1 MARIKSQER
10 HCRPN
15 NNCRASPFQAGESVS
30 TTNSGAY
37 CFQNTPMEAR
47 SCRDNQ
53 LDMSARCNG
62 RRTNIRPSVAHLRMI
77 QDRLGSDGFYSAHS
91 CLLHDRVE
99 IGHLRCPLVCPLVH
113 LRSPVVTWC
122 DRLMY
127 CQNIVEGVC
136 DVSVSLGQCPTQA
149 ERTCVEV

>member
-1 MARIKSQER
+1 MQDGTNKSP
-10 HCRPN
+10 CRPN
-15 NNCRASPFQAGESVS
+15 NNCHTSPFWTGESVS
-30 TTNSGAY
+30 TAKSGAY
-37 CFQNTPMEAR
+37 RFQNTPMEAR
-47 SCRDNQ
+47 SSRDVQ
-53 LDMSARCNG
+53 LDMSARRNG
-62 RRTNIRPSVAHLRMI
+62 RRTNIRPSIAHLRMI
-77 QDRLGSDGFYSAHS
+77 QYRLGSDGFYSAHS

-99 IGHLRCPLVCPLVH
+99 IGHPGLRCPLVH
-113 LRSPVVTWC
+113 LRSPVVTWY